1 MASFWEATFTLD
13 TALIRLWL
21 FCFHFLDNICRPELL
36 GSCIG
41 ALGVA
46 YLLSVRGLEHG
57 CIFPVSDMENR
68 QKSGTVAGHR
78 HTGQRY
84 GVGTSHR
91 GMRYWVKA
99 ASGRRVI
106 NVAISVAL
114 FPTTYLFDHTL

>member
-21 FCFHFLDNICRPELL
+21 FGFHFLDNICRLELL
-36 GSCIG
+36 GSCNG

-68 QKSGTVAGHR
+68 QKAFAGEQSQGT
-78 HTGQRY
+78 
-84 GVGTSHR
+84 GTRVSAMASVLRTVECGIGSRLRR
-91 GMRYWVKA
+91 GA
-99 ASGRRVI
+99 E
-106 NVAISVAL
+106 
-114 FPTTYLFDHTL
+114 